1 MRVAM
6 KRLLLVAGL
15 MAAASMVH
23 AGETAEGTVTGFHTA
38 LEQGD
43 RAAAL
48 AALSDNVR
56 IFEQGWVESSKAE
69 YASHHLDS
77 DIAFSKV
84 VQNTTMDVDV
94 LVDGMTAIVTSKS
107 TTKGTFD
114 GQPVDSVGLETMVL
128 RKVEGDWKIVHIHWS
143 SRKAK

>member
-1 MRVAM
+1 M
-6 KRLLLVAGL
+6 KRFVVVAGL
-15 MAAASMVH
+15 MVSASVVQ
-23 AGETAEGTVTGFHTA
+23 AGETAEGTVTGFHKA

-43 RAAAL
+43 KVSAL
-48 AALSDNVR
+48 AALSDTVR

-77 DIAFSKV
+77 DIAFAKV
-84 VQNTTMDVDV
+84 VKSNTTDVDV
-94 LVDGMTAIVTSKS
+94 QVEGATAVVTRQS
-107 TTKGTFD
+107 TTKGTFE
-114 GQPVDSVGLETMVL
+114 GKPVDSVGLETMVL

>member
-1 MRVAM
+1 M
-6 KRLLLVAGL
+6 KTEVLTLGL
-15 MAAASMVH
+15 MLTASVVQ
-23 AGETAEGTVTGFHTA
+23 AGETAEGTVTGFHKA

-43 RAAAL
+43 RTAAL

-69 YASHHLDS
+69 YASHHLD
-77 DIAFSKV
+77 IAYAKE

-94 LVDGMTAIVTSKS
+94 LVEGTTAIVTSKG
-107 TTKGTFD
+107 TTKGTFE

-143 SRKAK
+143 SRKVK

>member
-1 MRVAM
+1 MRDAM
-6 KRLLLVAGL
+6 KRFVLVTGL
-15 MAAASMVH
+15 MMSASVAH
-23 AGETAEGTVTGFHTA
+23 AGETAEGTVTGFHKA

-48 AALSDNVR
+48 AALSDTVR

-77 DIAFSKV
+77 DIAFAKV
-84 VQNTTMDVDV
+84 VQNSTTDVDV
-94 LVDGMTAIVTSKS
+94 QVDGMTAVVTRQGK
-107 TTKGTFD
+107 TTGTFE
-114 GQPVDSVGLETMVL
+114 GKPVDSIGLETMVL
-128 RKVEGDWKIVHIHWS
+128 RKVDGDWKIVHIHWS